1 MSVRNYYS
9 GEQIEQAR
17 SLDLLTYLQLHEPG
31 ELVHVS
37 GSTYCTRTHDSLKLS
52 NGKWYWWSR
61 GVGGKSALDYL
72 TIVQSLT
79 FPEAMAR
86 ILGAMPEG
94 HSIPPSPAP
103 VSRASRLPFSLP
115 PRHKDNRRVFAY
127 LTSRGI
133 NAEIINHCIK
143 SGQLYEDG
151 IHHNCVFV
159 GFDGDIPKYAALRG
173 TLSRSTFVGEVPGSD
188 KRHGFLVA
196 PSGERHTVC
205 VFESA
210 IDALSYLT
218 LLKLQSRDWRQAACL
233 SLGGI
238 QRTPAGKPTKLP
250 PTLETYLQNHPNT
263 QKVILCLDRDGP
275 GIVAARAIAAVL
287 KDYEVVENF
296 PPQGKDFNDFL
307 LLQRGIPRR
316 ARTRG
321 GDAR

>member
-1 MSVRNYYS
+1 MSYYS
-9 GEQIEQAR
+9 KEQIEQAR
-17 SLDLLTYLQLHEPG
+17 QMDLLTYLQRYEPG

-37 GSTYCTRTHDSLKLS
+37 GNTYCTRTHDSLKIS

-61 GVGGKSALDYL
+61 SVGGRTALDYL

-79 FPEAMAR
+79 FMEAVER
-86 ILGAMPEG
+86 ILGTAPEQRP
-94 HSIPPSPAP
+94 IAAVPPSPSPPAE
-103 VSRASRLPFSLP
+103 RLPFSLP
-115 PRHKDNRRVFAY
+115 PRHTDNRRVFAY

-133 NAEIINHCIK
+133 DAEIINHCIK

-159 GFDGDIPKYAALRG
+159 GFDGDTPNYAALRG

-218 LLKLQSRDWRQAACL
+218 LLKLRGRDWRQAACL
-233 SLGGI
+233 SVGGV
-238 QRTPAGKPTKLP
+238 QRTGDGGPVKLP
-250 PTLETYLQNHPNT
+250 PALETYLENHPST
-263 QKVILCLDRDGP
+263 KKVILCFDRDGP
-275 GIVAARAIAAVL
+275 GMEAAHAVGAAL
-287 KDYEVVENF
+287 EGLEVVENF
-296 PPQGKDFNDFL
+296 PPRGKDFNDFL
-307 LLQRGIPRR
+307 QLKKGIVCR
-316 ARTRG
+316 AATRG

>member
-1 MSVRNYYS
+1 MSYYS
-9 GEQIEQAR
+9 QEQIQQAR
-17 SLDLLTYLQLHEPG
+17 QMDLLTYLQRYEPC

-61 GVGGKSALDYL
+61 GIGGKSALDYL

-86 ILGAMPEG
+86 ILGAVPEG
-94 HSIPPSPAP
+94 QPLSPVPA
-103 VSRASRLPFSLP
+103 ASVARLPFALP
-115 PRHKDNRRVFAY
+115 PRHTDNRRVFAY

-133 NAEIINHCIK
+133 DAEILNHCIK

-151 IHHNCVFV
+151 PHHNCVFV
-159 GFDGDIPKYAALRG
+159 GFDGDTPKYAALRG
-173 TLSRSTFVGEVPGSD
+173 TLSHSTFVGEVPGSD

-205 VFESA
+205 VFERA

-218 LLKLQSRDWRQAACL
+218 LLKLQSHNWRQAACQ

-238 QRTPAGKPTKLP
+238 QRTGTGKPTKLP
-250 PTLETYLQNHPNT
+250 PALETYLQNHPNT
-263 QKVILCLDRDGP
+263 RKVVLCLDRDGP
-275 GIVAARAIAAVL
+275 GMEAARAIAAVL

-307 LLQRGIPRR
+307 LSQRGIPRR
-316 ARTRG
+316 VKTRG

>member
-1 MSVRNYYS
+1 MAYYS
-9 GEQIEQAR
+9 QKQIQQAR
-17 SLDLLTYLQLHEPG
+17 QMDLLTYLQRYEPD

-61 GVGGKSALDYL
+61 GIGGKSALDYL
-72 TIVQSLT
+72 TMVQSLT

-86 ILGAMPEG
+86 ILGAVPEG
-94 HSIPPSPAP
+94 QPLSPVPALS
-103 VSRASRLPFSLP
+103 VARLPFALP
-115 PRHKDNRRVFAY
+115 PRHTDNRRVFAY

-133 NAEIINHCIK
+133 DAEILNHCIK

-151 IHHNCVFV
+151 LHHNCVFV
-159 GFDGDIPKYAALRG
+159 GFDSNIPKYAALRG
-173 TLSRSTFVGEVPGSD
+173 TLSHSTFVGEVPGSD

-218 LLKLQSRDWRQAACL
+218 LLKLQGRDWRQADCL

-238 QRTPAGKPTKLP
+238 QRTAAGKPAKLP
-250 PTLETYLQNHPNT
+250 PALEMYLQNHPNT
-263 QKVILCLDRDGP
+263 RKVILCLDRDGP
-275 GIVAARAIAAVL
+275 GMEAARAIAAVL
-287 KDYEVVENF
+287 KHYEVVENF

-307 LLQRGIPRR
+307 LSQQGIPRR
-316 ARTRG
+316 AKTRG

>member
-1 MSVRNYYS
+1 MSYYS
-9 GEQIEQAR
+9 QEQIQQAR
-17 SLDLLTYLQLHEPG
+17 QMDLLTYLQRYEPG

-37 GSTYCTRTHDSLKLS
+37 GNTYCTRTHDSLKLS

-61 GVGGKSALDYL
+61 GIGGKSALDYL

-86 ILGAMPEG
+86 ILGAVPEG
-94 HSIPPSPAP
+94 QPLSPVPAP
-103 VSRASRLPFSLP
+103 PVARLPFALP
-115 PRHKDNRRVFAY
+115 PRHTDNRRVFAY

-133 NAEIINHCIK
+133 DAEILNHCIK

-151 IHHNCVFV
+151 PHHNCVFV
-159 GFDGDIPKYAALRG
+159 GFDGDTPKYAALRG
-173 TLSRSTFVGEVPGSD
+173 TLSHSTFVGEVPGSD

-205 VFESA
+205 AFEST

-218 LLKLQSRDWRQAACL
+218 LLKLQGRDWRQAACL

-238 QRTPAGKPTKLP
+238 QRTGTSNPAKLP
-250 PTLETYLQNHPNT
+250 PALETYLQNHPNT

-275 GIVAARAIAAVL
+275 GIEAARAIAAVL
-287 KDYEVVENF
+287 KHYEVVENF

-307 LLQRGIPRR
+307 LSQRGIPRQ

>member
-1 MSVRNYYS
+1 M
-9 GEQIEQAR
+9 
-17 SLDLLTYLQLHEPG
+17 DLLTYLQRYEPG
-31 ELVHVS
+31 ELVHVG

-61 GVGGKSALDYL
+61 GIGGKRALDYL

-86 ILGAMPEG
+86 ILGAVPEG
-94 HSIPPSPAP
+94 QPLSP
-103 VSRASRLPFSLP
+103 VSAATVARLPFALP
-115 PRHKDNRRVFAY
+115 PRHTDNRRVFAY

-133 NAEIINHCIK
+133 DAEILNHCIK
-143 SGQLYEDG
+143 SGLLYEDG
-151 IHHNCVFV
+151 LHHNCVFV
-159 GFDGDIPKYAALRG
+159 GFNGDTPKYAALRG
-173 TLSRSTFVGEVPGSD
+173 TLSHSTFVGEVPSSD

-218 LLKLQSRDWRQAACL
+218 LLKLQGRDWRQAACL

-238 QRTPAGKPTKLP
+238 QRTGTGKPAKLP
-250 PTLETYLQNHPNT
+250 PALETYLQNHPNT

-275 GIVAARAIAAVL
+275 GIEAARAIAAVL
-287 KDYEVVENF
+287 KHYEVVENF

-307 LLQRGIPRR
+307 LSQQGIPRR